1 MDGAQVGLLG
11 HSKAPKRSLNL
22 LRDEPRPL
30 SIPQA
35 LSPVICHA
43 GCFWAVESVH
53 SNKIAPYAVFALNDG
68 ICAYK
73 HSNAVSSQ
81 YGIDYTVQSLPTK
94 TRTLKQNISNVVGF
108 ESLKMSVK

>member
-30 SIPQA
+30 RHTPST
-35 LSPVICHA
+35 LTCNMSRRMFL
-43 GCFWAVESVH
+43 GCRKRSLKQ
-53 SNKIAPYAVFALNDG
+53 NRTMYAVFALNDG

-81 YGIDYTVQSLPTK
+81 YGIDYTV
-94 TRTLKQNISNVVGF
+94 
-108 ESLKMSVK
+108 